1 MLEKQTIAVVGGG
14 MSGIAACLELAKTG
28 KFEIT
33 LLEKEDQ
40 LGGLSTWFQWQDVIW
55 DKFYHVMLSTDHVTL
70 DLVSELD
77 LQHKLFWKETKTGF
91 YGKGQLVSMST
102 AMDFLRFPFMSL
114 WQKFRMGLGI
124 IYSSR
129 LSNPSKLDKLFA
141 REWLT
146 RVFGRRVYE
155 NIWEPLLRSKLGE
168 AREQTSALFIWAT
181 IHRLYGARQGQS
193 KKEKMGHVQGGYHSI
208 LTAAAKKLTE
218 AGITIRTGEPVQEIS
233 SSSPYSVVT
242 AKGNYQFDQVLLTI
256 DCPSI
261 LNILRPA
268 PDSYWNNLAA
278 INYLSVY
285 CVVLIISRKLSPY
298 YVINLLDKDLPFTGV
313 IEATNVVSP
322 EETGG
327 KHIVFLPKYAPSDDP
342 IHTLSDDEI
351 IADFTQHLQRM
362 FPDLHNDQ
370 ILHQTLH
377 KARYVQPVQTL
388 DYQHNLP
395 RFQTP
400 MPGLHIV
407 NTAMIINSTLN
418 NNNSLSLAQQCVQAI
433 CSADTSQ

>member
-1 MLEKQTIAVVGGG
+1 MQKKQTIAVVGGG

-33 LLEKEDQ
+33 LLEKENQ
-40 LGGLSTWFQWQDVIW
+40 LGGLSTWFQWEDVTW
-55 DKFYHVMLSTDHVTL
+55 DKFYHVMLSSDHETL
-70 DLVSELD
+70 EFISDLGLHE
-77 LQHKLFWKETKTGF
+77 KLFWKETKSGF

-102 AMDFLRFPFMSL
+102 ALDFLRFPFMSL

-129 LSNPSKLDKLFA
+129 LNDASKLDKIFA

-146 RVFGRRVYE
+146 RIFGRRVYE

-181 IHRLYGARQGQS
+181 IRRLYGARQGQS
-193 KKEKMGHVQGGYHSI
+193 KKEMMGHVQGGYHSI
-208 LTAAAKKLTE
+208 LSAAGQKLSE
-218 AGITIRTGEPVQEIS
+218 VGITVKTGEPVQQIS
-233 SSSPYSVVT
+233 SASPYTVVT
-242 AKGNYQFDQVLLTI
+242 TKGEYQFDQVLLTI

-261 LNILRPA
+261 LNILQPA
-268 PDSYWNNLAA
+268 PSAYWDNLAA

-285 CVVLIISRKLSPY
+285 CVVLITSRKLSPY
-298 YVINLLDKDLPFTGV
+298 YVINLLDKELPFTGV

-327 KHIVFLPKYAPSDDP
+327 KHIVFLPKYAPADDP
-342 IHTLSDDEI
+342 IHGQTDDQI
-351 IADFTQHLQRM
+351 IADFTRHLKRM
-362 FPDLHNDQ
+362 FPDLDDTQ
-370 ILHQTLH
+370 ILHRALH

-388 DYQHNLP
+388 EYQQNLP

-418 NNNSLSLAQQCVQAI
+418 NNNSLTLARQCVENI
-433 CSADTSQ
+433 CSSSMRQ